1 MKESTILCL
10 NMTNKKPRP
19 RDPREYY
26 PWLNMFS
33 SPQLYLGYQGQCV
46 VHSIK
51 SLWTCHCYKT
61 HTQAHIQARGHL
73 IYYLSFAV

>member
-1 MKESTILCL
+1 MMIDGVIYIFSKDLDSNEGKHYSMLKYEK
-10 NMTNKKPRP
+10 KKPRL

-33 SPQLYLGYQGQCV
+33 SPQLYLGYQAQCV

-51 SLWTCHCYKT
+51 SL
-61 HTQAHIQARGHL
+61 
-73 IYYLSFAV
+73 